1 MGGRSALG
9 RKARML
15 RAAHN
20 TIGVGELACLSY
32 VWFCAIGRRRDP
44 WLRLAVVVLIGEGTA
59 LLLAKGCPLGV
70 LQRRAGDDVP
80 MFELWFGQRVAP
92 FAVPT
97 FTLIAIGGLGLVLTR
112 PPREIDLA
120 PTPPDPD
127 VCNHPF
133 ASRRGEITRFRTVS
147 SGWSAD
153 QAEKARRGRRKWP
166 ICRPHDPD

>member
-1 MGGRSALG
+1 
-9 RKARML
+9 ML

-44 WLRLAVVVLIGEGTA
+44 WLQLAIVVLIGEGTA
-59 LLLAKGCPLGV
+59 LLLAKRCPLGV
-70 LQRRAGDDVP
+70 FQRRAGDDVP

-97 FTLIAIGGLGLVLTR
+97 FTLIAIGGLGLVLAR
-112 PPREIDLA
+112 PPREIDLP
-120 PTPPDPD
+120 PTSCDPD
-127 VCNHPF
+127 VRRRPF
-133 ASRRGEITRFRTVS
+133 VSRRSEIRRFRTVS
-147 SGWSAD
+147 SGLFAD

>member
-1 MGGRSALG
+1 MGRGSTLG
-9 RKARML
+9 DKARML

-20 TIGVGELACLSY
+20 TIGVGELACLCY

-70 LQRRAGDDVP
+70 FQRRAGDDVP

-97 FTLIAIGGLGLVLTR
+97 FTLIAIGGLAMVLAR
-112 PPREIDLA
+112 PPREFDLPA
-120 PTPPDPD
+120 TPCDPD
-127 VCNHPF
+127 VRNRPF
-133 ASRRGEITRFRTVS
+133 ASRRCEI
-147 SGWSAD
+147 
-153 QAEKARRGRRKWP
+153 RRSVRSRG
-166 ICRPHDPD
+166 